1 MIFCFFKKIKGKW
14 FISHQIEKPTVKKFK
29 HKSYFKKKKK
39 KKKSVYTKS
48 ISSERKEKRK
58 KKSNSNRRARETYHK
73 RRSGKGDG
81 TRDGRVG
88 TIVKPVSASIQ
99 QNVLFYFLRVGFD
112 NEMTSGV
119 GGSPDSLHWVAAHA
133 PSATA
138 GPINLSLSLSLSICN
153 YWAGPHHNLLPL
165 LLSFDS
171 PVDSAAFALGHCSQ
185 VPHAH
190 STL

>member
-1 MIFCFFKKIKGKW
+1 VIL
-14 FISHQIEKPTVKKFK
+14 T
-29 HKSYFKKKKK
+29 KKKKK
-39 KKKSVYTKS
+39 KKKCLQKKHFF
-48 ISSERKEKRK
+48 RKKRKKK
-58 KKSNSNRRARETYHK
+58 KKSNSNWRARETYHK

-138 GPINLSLSLSLSICN
+138 GPINLSLSLSLSLSVTTGLDPTTIFYHFFC
-153 YWAGPHHNLLPL
+153 PLTLLWTLQL
-165 LLSFDS
+165 LLWVTVRKYPTPIPPYNITYIFFFYF
-171 PVDSAAFALGHCSQ
+171 PLIFC
-185 VPHAH
+185 
-190 STL
+190 